1 MTYGMNLILIS
12 FSATAVTVLGI
23 YFKLQSF
30 IFMPIFGLNNG
41 MIPIIAYN
49 YGSRSKKRIMD
60 TAKLSIAI
68 AIGIMLL
75 GLVIFQVFTPQLL
88 MLFNASDS
96 LLEIGIPALRTISL
110 SFLFAGYCIITGS
123 VFQALGNGVYS
134 LIISVARQLLCI
146 LPLAYIFSH
155 VWGLH
160 AVWFA
165 FPMAEIISTLLT
177 SILFKRIYN
186 KKIKVL
192 E

>member
-1 MTYGMNLILIS
+1 MQSITSVMTYGMNLILIS

-96 LLEIGIPALRTISL
+96 LLEIGIPALRTIL
-110 SFLFAGYCIITGS
+110 
-123 VFQALGNGVYS
+123 S
-134 LIISVARQLLCI
+134 LIHI
-146 LPLAYIFSH
+146 
-155 VWGLH
+155 
-160 AVWFA
+160 
-165 FPMAEIISTLLT
+165 
-177 SILFKRIYN
+177 
-186 KKIKVL
+186 
-192 E
+192 